1 MKYENAKKEKMLF
14 RVLQEKKELLKQLK
28 RLKKYCDAFEPTIS
42 SLRMKYENAKKEKM
56 LFRIDRDKMAV
67 KLDAM
72 EEQIRNIQE
81 QHGDHTAGRQKKESR
96 GHSTRSSM
104 AQSAGKHGLK
114 RTASSSLNGSGSK
127 SASTPKHKAAELATT
142 ASFPT
147 FSSSNPFV
155 LGVAEEEQL
164 ETVQIEKLNLHK
176 TLSVHQHAV
185 SKVALHP
192 TKDIVATTSDDMT
205 WKLWNL
211 PSGELIMS
219 R

>member
-67 KLDAM
+67 KMDAM

-81 QHGDHTAGRQKKESR
+81 NYIEHNNQGQHKGSTKGNSVRNSVRNSR

-104 AQSAGKHGLK
+104 AH
-114 RTASSSLNGSGSK
+114 
-127 SASTPKHKAAELATT
+127 
-142 ASFPT
+142 
-147 FSSSNPFV
+147 
-155 LGVAEEEQL
+155 
-164 ETVQIEKLNLHK
+164 
-176 TLSVHQHAV
+176 
-185 SKVALHP
+185 
-192 TKDIVATTSDDMT
+192 
-205 WKLWNL
+205 
-211 PSGELIMS
+211 
-219 R
+219 